1 VSAADPN
8 FFSSDNNNRNSR
20 RKEALSPSD
29 WVQSLARLCTLFS
42 RSCSD
47 PIQDSERLGDPSP
60 QIFGSSQ
67 LQHRKQAARTDLTP
81 VPSS

>member
-1 VSAADPN
+1 MRNIVSAADPN

-42 RSCSD
+42 RKHAVVIRSRIANVSEILRLRSSVRVNYSIESKLPG
-47 PIQDSERLGDPSP
+47 PI
-60 QIFGSSQ
+60 
-67 LQHRKQAARTDLTP
+67 
-81 VPSS
+81 